1 MIFEQL
7 AIDGPLLIKP
17 ILHADERGFFSETYR
32 QDAFTAAIGPVN
44 FLQDN
49 HSLSVQKSTI
59 RGLHFQR
66 PPAAQAKLVRVI
78 RGAVL
83 DVVVDARQGSLTYGR
98 HIAVELSADNA
109 FQMWIPKG
117 FLHGFCTLTPDV
129 EFLYK
134 VDAYYDAT
142 CDGTVAF
149 DDPDLSIEW
158 PFSRDA
164 LIISTKDASAPRLRD
179 VSPPFPVGW
188 AGESDEEAEGGV
200 KF

>member
-17 ILHADERGFFSETYR
+17 ILHTDERGFFSETYR
-32 QDAFTAAIGPVN
+32 RDAFTAAVGPVN

-49 HSLSVQKSTI
+49 HSHSAQRGTI

-83 DVVVDARQGSLTYGR
+83 DVVVDARQGSPTYGR
-98 HIAVELSADNA
+98 HIAVDLSADNA
-109 FQMWIPKG
+109 FQIWIPKG

-134 VDAYYDAT
+134 VDAYYDPT
-142 CDGTVAF
+142 CDGAVAF

-158 PFSRDA
+158 PFRRDA
-164 LIISTKDASAPRLRD
+164 LIISPKDASAPRLRD

-188 AGESDEEAEGGV
+188 AVESNEEAEGGV